1 MTNSTPKTAIA
12 ELDVQSD
19 TTSEVTL
26 DQVRYEFGA
35 TAGAQKKT
43 KSFAVAELKIN
54 SVADKGV
61 YGAFCINHDFT
72 NDKGDEIIGERVYA
86 TGPVKLRCLSS
97 HIQFFHW
104 GEAGTLISKSM
115 LATTSEFSRMK
126 EKLRDSAGGFNCGTP
141 SYEESVKMT
150 SSEREV
156 HQNKNK
162 YRIAYGLVSFS
173 GRTNAGEELTLEN
186 VPCVLRHKRK
196 SYGKMWHQF
205 IKELPQGT
213 DVWDYECS
221 MVAEKQTTPKGAS
234 YFVMGFNPDFK
245 NRLIPDG
252 AVENSILHVHSLI
265 GSENARIDKS
275 WTEATFANIE
285 NKADEVGMAKLESL
299 DFSDS

>member
-1 MTNSTPKTAIA
+1 MNKSTPKTEIA
-12 ELDVQSD
+12 ELDPQSD
-19 TTSEVTL
+19 TSETVTL

-35 TAGAQKKT
+35 TAGAQKKP

-54 SVADKGV
+54 NVADKGI
-61 YGAFCINHDFT
+61 YGAFCLTHDFT
-72 NDKGDEIIGERVYA
+72 NDKGEEIIGERVYA
-86 TGPVKLRCLSS
+86 TGTVKLRCLSS

-126 EKLRDSAGGFNCGTP
+126 EKLRDTAGGYNCGTP
-141 SYEESVKMT
+141 SYEESIEMT
-150 SSEREV
+150 SSEREL

-173 GRTNAGEELTLEN
+173 GRTHAGDELTLEN

-234 YFVMGFNPDFK
+234 YFVMGFKPDFK
-245 NRLIPDG
+245 NRLIPDS
-252 AVENSILHVHSLI
+252 AVENSIIHVHGLI
-265 GSENARIDKS
+265 KGENDRVDKS
-275 WTEATFANIE
+275 WTESTFANIE
-285 NKADEVGMAKLESL
+285 NESDAAGMEKLESL
-299 DFSDS
+299 EFSDS